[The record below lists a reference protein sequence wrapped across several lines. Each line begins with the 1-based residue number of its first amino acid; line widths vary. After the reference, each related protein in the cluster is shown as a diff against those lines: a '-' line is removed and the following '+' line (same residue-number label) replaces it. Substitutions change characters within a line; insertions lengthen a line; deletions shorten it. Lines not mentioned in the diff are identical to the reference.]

1 MMSEV
6 QEKEQKHPVTLK
18 ALSTHKPTHIP
29 VDTSR
34 HMAKPSIS
42 REGKRTLLLSGGT
55 AKSYAK
61 AMDTGRAGFRD
72 MSPVQ
77 MHLGPT
83 LRRVPPLA
91 ESSAVSFVRFLIT
104 FCHGAPHFHFLL
116 GPANYIASPGYGGG

>member
-18 ALSTHKPTHIP
+18 ASVHTSPATFQWAHP
-29 VDTSR
+29 VTWQSP
-34 HMAKPSIS
+34 PSAG
-42 REGKRTLLLSGGT
+42 RGKCTLLLSGGT

-61 AMDTGRAGFRD
+61 VTDTGRAGFRD

-91 ESSAVSFVRFLIT
+91 ESSAVSFVRSLIT
-104 FCHGAPHFHFLL
+104 SHHGAPHFHF
-116 GPANYIASPGYGGG
+116 